1 MSLPEDHVVAEG
13 RTLSAAR
20 ELAATQ
26 LGVPLAAVE
35 HKLDLAHFKAS
46 GSAGAATVKIF
57 AWAKNMDSLAPAI
70 AAEAWIRGLLAT
82 MSRDATIRAEMKG
95 DTAVV
100 SVDAKEN
107 ARHLVGRQGTTLRAI
122 QHLLERNMGQF
133 PEARFRIDIARPD
146 DGGERRDDRPP
157 REDRARG
164 DQPDRPR
171 DDRPR
176 GDDRPR
182 DDRPRGDQ
190 QDRPRYG
197 GGGRDDRPRGGGDR
211 DRGPRPGGDR
221 PRRNDGD
228 ALKGLARKL
237 AEQVLATGEPE
248 VIRRELNSFDRR
260 LVHLEIAEITGVA
273 SRSVGEGFER
283 RVEIYV
289 PREGDAPAE

>member
-20 ELAATQ
+20 ELAAAQ

-70 AAEAWIRGLLAT
+70 AAEAWIRGLLAA
-82 MSRDATIRAEMKG
+82 MSREATIRAEMKG

-100 SVDAKEN
+100 FVDAKEG

-133 PEARFRIDIARPD
+133 PDARFRLDIARPD
-146 DGGERRDDRPP
+146 DGGERRDDRP
-157 REDRARG
+157 RG
-164 DQPDRPR
+164 DQPDRHR
-171 DDRPR
+171 
-176 GDDRPR
+176 DDRPR

-190 QDRPRYG
+190 PDRPSYGGG
-197 GGGRDDRPRGGGDR
+197 GGGRDDRPRFGDR
-211 DRGPRPGGDR
+211 DRGPRPDRGGDRGDR
-221 PRRNDGD
+221 PRRNDGE

-237 AEQVLATGEPE
+237 AEQVLASGEPE

>member
-20 ELAATQ
+20 ELAAAQ

-57 AWAKNMDSLAPAI
+57 AWAKNMESLAPAI
-70 AAEAWIRGLLAT
+70 AAEAWIRGLLAA
-82 MSRDATIRAEMKG
+82 MGREAAIRAEMKG

-100 SVDAKEN
+100 FVDAKEG

-122 QHLLERNMGQF
+122 QHLLERNMGQW
-133 PEARFRIDIARPD
+133 PDARFRLDIARPE
-146 DGGERRDDRPP
+146 DGGERRDDRP
-157 REDRARG
+157 R
-164 DQPDRPR
+164 
-171 DDRPR
+171 
-176 GDDRPR
+176 DDRPR
-182 DDRPRGDQ
+182 DDRPRD
-190 QDRPRYG
+190 DRPRDDRPRDDRPRFG
-197 GGGRDDRPRGGGDR
+197 GGGRDERPRFGDR
-211 DRGPRPGGDR
+211 DRGPRPDRGGDRGDR

-237 AEQVLATGEPE
+237 AEKVLETGEPE

-260 LVHLEIAEITGVA
+260 LVHLEIAEIAGVA